1 VVEGDVVEVLEA
13 AGAAEEEEGEVGVEA
28 DQEIGPAKTAV
39 TPTLLGGTCATSVRH
54 QSLEV
59 AVEEVVVAE
68 VEVGALVVVGTET
81 EVTDTEV
88 VEVTGTEVVED
99 TTETGMEVDMVA
111 AAEVLIEEAMAE
123 TGTDH
128 TDLDQGPSMEE
139 KLYCDA
145 FCPVFIQL

>member
-1 VVEGDVVEVLEA
+1 MVEVLEA
-13 AGAAEEEEGEVGVEA
+13 AGA

-68 VEVGALVVVGTET
+68 VEALVVVGTET

>member
-1 VVEGDVVEVLEA
+1 M
-13 AGAAEEEEGEVGVEA
+13 
-28 DQEIGPAKTAV
+28 
-39 TPTLLGGTCATSVRH
+39 
-54 QSLEV
+54 

-68 VEVGALVVVGTET
+68 VEVGALAVVGTET

-99 TTETGMEVDMVA
+99 TTETGMEVDMVAA

>member
-1 VVEGDVVEVLEA
+1 M
-13 AGAAEEEEGEVGVEA
+13 
-28 DQEIGPAKTAV
+28 
-39 TPTLLGGTCATSVRH
+39 
-54 QSLEV
+54 
-59 AVEEVVVAE
+59 AE
-68 VEVGALVVVGTET
+68 VEVGALAVVGTET

-99 TTETGMEVDMVA
+99 TTETGMEVEVDMVA